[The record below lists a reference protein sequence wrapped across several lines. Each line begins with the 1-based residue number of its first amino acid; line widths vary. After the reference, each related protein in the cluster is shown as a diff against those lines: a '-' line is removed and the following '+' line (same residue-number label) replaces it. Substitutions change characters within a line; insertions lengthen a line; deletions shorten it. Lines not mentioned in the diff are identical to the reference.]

1 MNARLDELEARRR
14 ALGARS
20 ASLRDTLVVD
30 AAGLRARLRSADRLV
45 AVARSGRTR
54 AVLLGTAALVVLGRP
69 RRVLAFALRA
79 LALWP
84 LASALWPGIRSL
96 FRPRGTSA

>member
-1 MNARLDELEARRR
+1 MNARLDELEARRH

-20 ASLRDTLVVD
+20 ASLRDALVVD

-54 AVLLGTAALVVLGRP
+54 AVLLGAAALVVIGRP
-69 RRVLAFALRA
+69 RRVLSFALRA

-84 LASALWPGIRSL
+84 LVSTLWPSIRSVL
-96 FRPRGTSA
+96 KPRGTSA